1 MRVPSFARFQRLMQ
15 LTAFFVC
22 GLIVG
27 AAVFNALK
35 IEQYDSLAQENV
47 LLTQRLAELT
57 SDLKQ
62 AEQIRKTN
70 VIKSIQPFILE
81 QAGKPELGVA
91 TEAEIKK
98 RLKKDLDIF
107 IGRSIYNIDTDAPLA
122 RKLLNKIVYED
133 IGGQDYEV
141 SVQTMLVADG
151 RLQIWVNAIV
161 HLPK

>member
-35 IEQYDSLAQENV
+35 IEQYDSLSKENV
-47 LLTQRLAELT
+47 LLRQQLAELT
-57 SDLKQ
+57 SDLKH
-62 AEQIRKTN
+62 AEQIRKAN

-81 QAGKPELGVA
+81 QPGKPELGVA

>member
-1 MRVPSFARFQRLMQ
+1 MQ

-47 LLTQRLAELT
+47 LLTQKLAELT